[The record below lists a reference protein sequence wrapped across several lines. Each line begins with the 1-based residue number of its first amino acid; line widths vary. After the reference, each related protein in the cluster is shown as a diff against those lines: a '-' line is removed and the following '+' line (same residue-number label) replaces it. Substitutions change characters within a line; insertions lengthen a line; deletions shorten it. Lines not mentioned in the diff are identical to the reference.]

1 MSKNFNQEEESTPT
15 SEDSRIALERLGL
28 APNEI
33 EAYFTVAGKGV
44 CLAPEIAKLAGI
56 GEDEA
61 QTQTLITKLVNA
73 GLLLEMP
80 GQTIRYKALPPYAAL
95 LKQLEEFGISLL
107 IYVEKCPSNF
117 KKSLKNSKKGLH
129 AFQD

>member
-56 GEDEA
+56 GEDEV
-61 QTQTLITKLVNA
+61 KLK
-73 GLLLEMP
+73 P
-80 GQTIRYKALPPYAAL
+80 
-95 LKQLEEFGISLL
+95 
-107 IYVEKCPSNF
+107 
-117 KKSLKNSKKGLH
+117 
-129 AFQD
+129 